1 MTRIADGV
9 QRLGSELVNFYVV
22 EEDGRFT
29 LVDAGLPKFYDQV
42 PRAVGDLGRIE
53 AIVLTHA
60 HGDHV
65 GVAERLR
72 TEANIPV
79 YVHTADEELAKTG
92 RQPSRDGSILPH
104 LIRPASFQIL
114 FHIIANGGGRQ
125 PKIGEGTTF
134 TDGEVLDVPGR
145 PKVIATP
152 GHTDGHVALHFQ
164 HHGALVVGD
173 EIVTWNPLTPRRGP
187 QIQPSAFNVSSAQAL
202 ASLDRLEGV
211 EAEVLL
217 SGHGEPWTGG
227 AAGPGRRARGGGG
240 GLRERGA
247 LTCPSHCR

>member
-29 LVDAGLPKFYDQV
+29 LVDAGLPKFHDQV
-42 PRAVGDLGRIE
+42 PQAVGDLGRIE

-79 YVHTADEELAKTG
+79 YVHTADEDLARTAK
-92 RQPSRDGSILPH
+92 QPKRDGSILPH
-104 LIRPASFQIL
+104 LIRPAAWKMIR
-114 FHIIANGGGRQ
+114 HIAANGGAKPNR
-125 PKIGEGTTF
+125 IGAVTTF

-145 PKVIATP
+145 PQVIATP
-152 GHTDGHVALHFQ
+152 GHTHGHVALHFAGR
-164 HHGALVVGD
+164 GALFAGD
-173 EIVTWNPLTPRRGP
+173 EIVTYHALTGRRGP
-187 QIQPSAFNVSSAQAL
+187 RIQPSAFNVSTAQVL
-202 ASLDRLEGV
+202 QSLDRLEGI
-211 EAEVLL
+211 EADVLL
-217 SGHGEPWTGG
+217 FGHGEPWTGG
-227 AAGPGRRARGGGG
+227 ARAAVEQARANG
-240 GLRERGA
+240 
-247 LTCPSHCR
+247 TS

>member
-1 MTRIADGV
+1 MTRIVDGV
-9 QRLGSELVNFYVV
+9 QRLGSSLVDFYVV

-29 LVDAGLPKFYDQV
+29 LVDAGLPRFYDQV
-42 PRAVGDLGRIE
+42 PQAVGDLAKID

-114 FHIIANGGGRQ
+114 FHIIANGGG
-125 PKIGEGTTF
+125 P
-134 TDGEVLDVPGR
+134 
-145 PKVIATP
+145 
-152 GHTDGHVALHFQ
+152 
-164 HHGALVVGD
+164 
-173 EIVTWNPLTPRRGP
+173 
-187 QIQPSAFNVSSAQAL
+187 
-202 ASLDRLEGV
+202 
-211 EAEVLL
+211 
-217 SGHGEPWTGG
+217 
-227 AAGPGRRARGGGG
+227 GPGEARGG
-240 GLRERGA
+240 
-247 LTCPSHCR
+247 

>member
-42 PRAVGDLGRIE
+42 PQAVGDLGRIE

-79 YVHTADEELAKTG
+79 YVHTADEDLATTAK
-92 RQPSRDGSILPH
+92 QPKRDGSFVPH
-104 LIRPASFQIL
+104 LIRPAAWKLIG
-114 FHIIANGGGRQ
+114 HIVANGGAKPNR
-125 PKIGEGTTF
+125 IGEVTTF

-145 PKVIATP
+145 PQVIATP
-152 GHTDGHVALHFQ
+152 GHTNGHVALHFAE
-164 HHGALVVGD
+164 HGTLFVGD
-173 EIVTWNPLTPRRGP
+173 EIVTYHPRTGQRGP
-187 QIQPSAFNVSSAQAL
+187 RIQPSAFNVSSDQAL
-202 ASLDRLEGV
+202 QSLDRLEGI
-211 EAEVLL
+211 EADVLL

-227 AAGPGRRARGGGG
+227 ARAAVEQARANG
-240 GLRERGA
+240 
-247 LTCPSHCR
+247 TS